1 MTEEVSREHPD
12 KSISVEFMP
21 LDLAS
26 LRSVKRFTE
35 DYKQKGLPLHLLINN
50 AGIGSVPFG
59 ECPSWFGQG
68 HCDSSDSGVCLL
80 QTRHTQNC
88 ACPVH
93 LLCDG
98 LGLSPVMCMLATL
111 YTFIIRLCFI

>member
-26 LRSVKRFTE
+26 LQSVKRFTE

-50 AGIGSVPFG
+50 AGIACVHEGRV
-59 ECPSWFGQG
+59 
-68 HCDSSDSGVCLL
+68 L
-80 QTRHTQNC
+80 HTK
-88 ACPVH
+88 P
-93 LLCDG
+93 
-98 LGLSPVMCMLATL
+98 
-111 YTFIIRLCFI
+111 

>member
-59 ECPSWFGQG
+59 ECFLWFSQG
-68 HCDSSDSGVCLL
+68 HVTHQILVSACCKLSMHNIVHFLYVC
-80 QTRHTQNC
+80 C
-88 ACPVH
+88 
-93 LLCDG
+93 
-98 LGLSPVMCMLATL
+98 VMAGG
-111 YTFIIRLCFI
+111 YPQ

>member
-50 AGIGSVPFG
+50 AAIA
-59 ECPSWFGQG
+59 
-68 HCDSSDSGVCLL
+68 LL
-80 QTRHTQNC
+80 QPSECQ
-88 ACPVH
+88 
-93 LLCDG
+93 LC
-98 LGLSPVMCMLATL
+98 LQEHAN
-111 YTFIIRLCFI
+111 F